1 MDDRTN
7 SAVERVKDKYGLE
20 MVLKEEQEL
29 IIQYLLNGSDVFG
42 LLPTGF
48 GKSLTYT
55 LLPLILDEV
64 GFPLEELQI

>member
-48 GKSLTYT
+48 GKQ
-55 LLPLILDEV
+55 
-64 GFPLEELQI
+64 GFQ

>member
-7 SAVERVKDKYGLE
+7 SAVERVKEKYGLE

-42 LLPTGF
+42 LLNHPSFYYDLFTNLRQC
-48 GKSLTYT
+48 S
-55 LLPLILDEV
+55 
-64 GFPLEELQI
+64 